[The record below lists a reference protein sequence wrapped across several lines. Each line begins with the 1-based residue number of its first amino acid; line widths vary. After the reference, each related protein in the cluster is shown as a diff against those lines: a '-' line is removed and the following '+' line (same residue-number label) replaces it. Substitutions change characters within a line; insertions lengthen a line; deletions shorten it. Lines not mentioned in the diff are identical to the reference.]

1 MSQTITK
8 REILKAAKEYANQN
22 VDKDWQQAVDVF
34 NFMSEFLNKQKDSKI
49 KFNEKKCT
57 ITHDG
62 EKVIVTRKEY
72 LLALYL
78 YNNANRVVSRDELL
92 ENIWAGLCVVDR
104 TVDVHIR
111 HLRVKLPSAKIETI
125 KCFDY
130 MWIEDDNI

>member
-1 MSQTITK
+1 MLETITK

-22 VDKDWQQAVDVF
+22 TDKDWQQAVDIF
-34 NFMSEFLNKQKDSKI
+34 NFMSEFLNKQKNNKI
-49 KFNEKKCT
+49 KFNENKCT

-62 EKVIVTRKEY
+62 KKVITTRKEY

-78 YNNANRVVSRDELL
+78 YNNVNRVIPREELL
-92 ENIWAGLCVVDR
+92 ENVWKDTCVEDR

-111 HLRVKLPSAKIETI
+111 HLRVKLPSVKIQTV
-125 KCFDY
+125 KCFGY